1 MRRHQGRWHV
11 LLLIISLLVIFI
23 PPLWGAQPCPKYGGT
38 IRTTDLP
45 KSLDPAFTF
54 PPENYRL
61 LLYET
66 LIHVT
71 WDLQYEPGLAVAM
84 PEHPTPTTYIFHLR
98 KGVKFHD
105 GTDFNADAVKFA
117 FDRIMKSI
125 NVVSP
130 RAGIWNQWIKEVSVV
145 DPYTVK
151 IELKKVWPDFIWYIS
166 SDMYIP
172 SPTAVQK
179 YGKDFGIKAAV
190 GTGPFMLEE
199 FIPLKRAVFVRN
211 PHYWQPGIPCV
222 DKVIGEW
229 IPSGTVRLL
238 GLKKGERNH
247 VKTFP
252 ESQLP
257 LIENDPNIIIEE
269 GYASTLTILTLNTTR
284 PPFND
289 KRVRQAIAYAVDGK
303 EIIKRVYRGRG
314 AEVKSIFPPWHWA
327 FTEEKNTDILERNL
341 EKAKQLLAD
350 AGYGPNNPL
359 KFTLVTGNAPAHVE
373 RSVLLQAQFKE
384 AGIAAEVR
392 NVPYNQMWDDM
403 LNGRLDM
410 AMIQWLGGPTI
421 SDYTWDLYSG
431 KSGKNFTGYNKP
443 NGYQNPEVEKL
454 LDELITIEDREQART
469 VIRKVQTM
477 ILEDAPAVYLNYRNH
492 REAWRKELK
501 GHKVTKLKNRQEFRT
516 EWIDP

>member
-1 MRRHQGRWHV
+1 MRSQPYYWRV
-11 LLLIISLLVIFI
+11 LLLAVSLLVVLVF
-23 PPLWGAQPCPKYGGT
+23 PVWADKPCPKYGGT
-38 IRTTDLP
+38 IRTTDLV

-54 PPENYRL
+54 APENYRL
-61 LLYET
+61 LLFET

-84 PEHPTPTTYIFHLR
+84 PEHPTPTTYIFQLR

-105 GTDFNADAVKFA
+105 GTDFNAEAVKFA
-117 FDRIMKSI
+117 FDRIMHGDI
-125 NVVSP
+125 ASP
-130 RAGIWNQWIKEVSVV
+130 RSGLWNQWVKEVTVV

-151 IELKKVWPDFIWYIS
+151 IELKNVWPDFIWYIA
-166 SDMYIP
+166 SDLYIP
-172 SPTAVQK
+172 SPAAVQK
-179 YGKDFGIKAAV
+179 YGKDFGIRGAV
-190 GTGPFMLEE
+190 GTGPFMLKE
-199 FIPLKRAVFVRN
+199 FDPRKQVVVVRN
-211 PHYWQPGIPCV
+211 PNYWQPGIPCV
-222 DKVIGEW
+222 DQVIGEN

-257 LIENDPNIIIEE
+257 LIEGDPNIIIEE

-284 PPFND
+284 PPFDN
-289 KRVRQAIAYAVDGK
+289 KKARQAVAYAADGR
-303 EIIKRVYRGRG
+303 EIIERVYRGRG
-314 AEVKSIFPPWHWA
+314 AEVRSIFPPWHWA
-327 FTEEKNTDILERNL
+327 FTEVKNSDILKRNL
-341 EKAKQLLAD
+341 EKARQLLKE
-350 AGYGPNNPL
+350 AGYSPANPL
-359 KFTLVTGNAPAHVE
+359 RFTLVTGNAPAHVE

-384 AGIAAEVR
+384 AGMEVEVR

-410 AMIQWLGGPTI
+410 ALIQWLGGPTI
-421 SDYTWDLYSG
+421 PEYTWDLYSG

-454 LDELITIEDREQART
+454 LDKLITIEDQEQAKALIQT
-469 VIRKVQTM
+469 VQTM
-477 ILEDAPAVYLNYRNH
+477 ILEDAPTIYLNYRNH

-501 GHKVTKLKNRQEFRT
+501 NHKVTKLKNRQEFRT
-516 EWIDP
+516 EWIDQ